1 MSVAQLSLYKDFIKI
16 YLYIKKDNLFVP
28 YCACGIFG
36 KPLMTHG
43 VPRWFRKVFKPMVQ
57 ESSEQFC
64 QKKIQKKSKLIFLE

>member
-16 YLYIKKDNLFVP
+16 YLFIKKDNLFVP

-43 VPRWFRKVFKPMVQ
+43 VPRVV
-57 ESSEQFC
+57 S
-64 QKKIQKKSKLIFLE
+64 